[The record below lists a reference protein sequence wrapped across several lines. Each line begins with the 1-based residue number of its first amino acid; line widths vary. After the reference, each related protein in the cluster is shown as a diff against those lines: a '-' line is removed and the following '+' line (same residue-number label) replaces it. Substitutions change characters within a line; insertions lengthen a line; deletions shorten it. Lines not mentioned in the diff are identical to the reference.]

1 MKRILI
7 VTGGTGG
14 HIFPAMALGDYL
26 ESEGWEIFYLIG
38 GSKLKLEENG
48 EIYNI
53 KVSSPLVGN
62 LFKRIKSIWE
72 LKISFVKSLMLIK
85 KLRVDLILAGGSYAS
100 FPAICASIVVKTPF
114 YLLEQNVLP
123 GLVTKIFS
131 PYAKAVFTGFEATKN
146 YLKGNIVHTGNP
158 IRKKALLKIDKIEAK
173 RKLGIPDYKKMVLV
187 VGGSMG
193 AYSVVN
199 AIIPLIEEL
208 NDFYFI
214 IQTGKKNFGYF
225 SDKMGVKGKNHMLIS
240 FIEDM
245 GLYYSAADIV
255 ISRAGASA
263 VTEIAYHSL
272 PAILIPYPHS
282 RDRHQYYN
290 AKVLADCGMAIIVEE
305 ESDMPDRIKTAIKN
319 FEALRKEHK
328 ECKIYKPDCLQI
340 IREVIEKNG
349 TFQKG

>member
-1 MKRILI
+1 MKRVLI
-7 VTGGTGG
+7 ATGGTGG
-14 HIFPAMALGDYL
+14 HIFPAMALGNYL

-38 GSKLKLEENG
+38 GSKLKLEDNG
-48 EIYNI
+48 EIYKI

-62 LFKRIKSIWE
+62 LFKRLKSIWE
-72 LKISFVKSLMLIK
+72 LKISFIKSLILIK
-85 KLRVDLILAGGSYAS
+85 KLKVDLVLAGGSYAS
-100 FPAICASIVVKTPF
+100 FPAICASIVVKKPF
-114 YLLEQNVLP
+114 YLLEQNVFP
-123 GLVTKIFS
+123 GLVTKLFS
-131 PYAKAVFTGFEATKN
+131 PYAKAVFTGFEATKK
-146 YLKGNIVHTGNP
+146 YLRGNIVHTGNP
-158 IRKKALLKIDKIEAK
+158 IRGKALLKINKIEA
-173 RKLGIPDYKKMVLV
+173 RQKLGIPDHKKMVLV
-187 VGGSMG
+187 VGGSLG

>member
-14 HIFPAMALGDYL
+14 HIFPAMALGGYL

-48 EIYNI
+48 EIYKI
-53 KVSSPLVGN
+53 KVSSPLMGN
-62 LFKRIKSIWE
+62 LFKRMKSIWE
-72 LKISFVKSLMLIK
+72 LKISFIKSLMLIK
-85 KLRVDLILAGGSYAS
+85 KLKVDLILAGGSYAS

-187 VGGSMG
+187 VGGSLG

-199 AIIPLIEEL
+199 AIIPLLEEL

-214 IQTGKKNFGYF
+214 IQTGEKNFDYF

-255 ISRAGASA
+255 VSRAGASA

-290 AKVLADCGMAIIVEE
+290 AKVLADCGVAILVEE
-305 ESDMPDRIKTAIKN
+305 ESEMSNRIKTAIKN
-319 FEALRKEHK
+319 FEALRKEYK
-328 ECKIYKPDCLQI
+328 ECKIYKPNCLHI

-349 TFQKG
+349 TF

>member
-14 HIFPAMALGDYL
+14 HIFPALALGDYL

-48 EIYNI
+48 EIYKI
-53 KVSSPLVGN
+53 KVSSPLMGN
-62 LFKRIKSIWE
+62 LFERIKSIWE
-72 LKISFVKSLMLIK
+72 LKISFIKSLMLIK

-158 IRKKALLKIDKIEAK
+158 IREKALLKIDKIEAK
-173 RKLGIPDYKKMVLV
+173 QKLGIPDYKKMVLV
-187 VGGSMG
+187 VGGSLG

-199 AIIPLIEEL
+199 AIIPLIGEL

-255 ISRAGASA
+255 VSRAGASA

-305 ESDMPDRIKTAIKN
+305 ESEMPDRIKTAIKN
-319 FEALRKEHK
+319 FEALRKEYK
-328 ECKIYKPDCLQI
+328 ECKIYKPNCLQI

-349 TFQKG
+349 TF

>member
-53 KVSSPLVGN
+53 KVSSPLAGN

-173 RKLGIPDYKKMVLV
+173 QKLEIPDYKKMILV
-187 VGGSMG
+187 VGGSLG

>member
-173 RKLGIPDYKKMVLV
+173 QKLGIPDYKKMILV
-187 VGGSMG
+187 VGGSLG

-225 SDKMGVKGKNHMLIS
+225 SDKVGVKGKNHMLIS

>member
-72 LKISFVKSLMLIK
+72 LKISFVKSFMLIK

-319 FEALRKEHK
+319 FEELRKEHK

>member
-48 EIYNI
+48 EIYNV

-173 RKLGIPDYKKMVLV
+173 QKLEIPDYKKMILV
-187 VGGSMG
+187 VGGSLG

-199 AIIPLIEEL
+199 AMIPLIEEL

-225 SDKMGVKGKNHMLIS
+225 SDKIGIKGKNHMLIS

-255 ISRAGASA
+255 ISRAGGSA

>member
-173 RKLGIPDYKKMVLV
+173 QKLEIPDYKKMILV
-187 VGGSMG
+187 VGGSLG